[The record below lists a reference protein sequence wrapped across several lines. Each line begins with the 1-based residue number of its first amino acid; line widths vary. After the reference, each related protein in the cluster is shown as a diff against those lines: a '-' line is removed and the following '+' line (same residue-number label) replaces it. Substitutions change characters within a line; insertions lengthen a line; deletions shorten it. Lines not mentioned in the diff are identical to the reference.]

1 MVQVTIRLAA
11 IDGVG
16 GDTGTLL
23 RHLPTCGT
31 APHRRLDFFIV
42 IKIISFS

>member
-16 GDTGTLL
+16 GDTGNTVKSLAH
-23 RHLPTCGT
+23 RGT

-42 IKIISFS
+42 IQII

>member
-16 GDTGTLL
+16 GDTSNTVMSLDL
-23 RHLPTCGT
+23 RGT

-42 IKIISFS
+42 IKMI